1 MSMMDWQAILN
12 FTLGVLTLL
21 LGGLNIFQLLTFKA
35 YKRQRNAE
43 ADKAEISSLSDIIK
57 QNQAEIGR
65 LSERLTLA
73 DKRAVEQENR
83 YNSLYEKYDKMR
95 DEFETYK
102 LTHK

>member
-1 MSMMDWQAILN
+1 MDWQAIGN
-12 FTLGVLTLL
+12 IVLAVTTLL
-21 LGGLNIFQLLTFKA
+21 FGGLNVFQLLTFKA

-43 ADKAEISSLSDIIK
+43 ADRAEIDSLSEIIK

-65 LSERLTLA
+65 LSQRLIDS
-73 DKRAVEQENR
+73 DKRATELENK
-83 YNSLYEKYDKMR
+83 YNTLFDKYDKIR

>member
-1 MSMMDWQAILN
+1 MDVQAIINLV
-12 FTLGVLTLL
+12 LGVVTLL

-43 ADKAEISSLSDIIK
+43 ADQAEINSLSNIIK
-57 QNQAEIGR
+57 QNQVEIGR
-65 LSERLTLA
+65 LQQRLNDADQRATLLEKRYDVIYERW
-73 DKRAVEQENR
+73 DK
-83 YNSLYEKYDKMR
+83 LR

>member
-1 MSMMDWQAILN
+1 MDVQAIINLV
-12 FTLGVLTLL
+12 LGVVTLL

-43 ADKAEISSLSDIIK
+43 ADQAEIDSLSKIIK

-65 LSERLTLA
+65 LQQRLNDADQRATLLEKRYDAIYERW
-73 DKRAVEQENR
+73 DK
-83 YNSLYEKYDKMR
+83 LR

>member
-1 MSMMDWQAILN
+1 MDVQAIINLV
-12 FTLGVLTLL
+12 LGVVTLL

-43 ADKAEISSLSDIIK
+43 ADQAEINSLSNIIK
-57 QNQAEIGR
+57 QNHAEIGR
-65 LSERLTLA
+65 LQQRLNDADQRATLLEKRYDVIYERW
-73 DKRAVEQENR
+73 DK
-83 YNSLYEKYDKMR
+83 LR

>member
-1 MSMMDWQAILN
+1 MMDMQMYLN
-12 FTLGVLTLL
+12 FALGFATLL

-65 LSERLTLA
+65 LTERLNLA
-73 DKRAVEQENR
+73 DKRAMDQDKK
-83 YNSLYEKYDKMR
+83 YNALYDKYDRIR
-95 DEFETYK
+95 DEFEEYK
-102 LTHK
+102 LKHK